1 MARKAS
7 KQEEKT
13 DISDVVISFTQ
24 DVSELSDISGI
35 ELTPPTRK
43 RAAYVGRNMSSTG
56 NSVEEAYIQWRRLT
70 SASRGLLSWSWT
82 EPCDS
87 VFDFGGMPAHINP
100 NKKTEGFRGNIIS
113 DTGAE
118 EKALSDKYTYALEFL
133 GTGATHRYVRQMEIY
148 EEEKVISQIVS
159 DIRKSDPIVEEEEE
173 EKFIPGPPAYT
184 YDEYEEEL
192 KNWGK
197 GEQEW
202 RKLQRKRWKEGYTG
216 KSGVRLT
223 GIHYFYLTQIKIKK
237 GTGLMDR
244 PIWRDVDSIIFEAYE
259 ECMKY
264 GKDLAIFKR
273 REVGLSSIFGA
284 AIPIWTLIMNPGS
297 TSLMT
302 SADKPRV
309 VEMYE
314 QKFMCSLNELEDW
327 IRPKIKKS
335 DNKEGVASFEVKDD
349 NGITSK
355 NLSQLRCRQT
365 SQDRKDATNLEGSR
379 AMYFF
384 IDELFL
390 HPYAE
395 DVRGSAE
402 SCLVDG
408 FTRLGICVFGGSAG
422 HISRAGLRQ
431 AQQTWADRENGTV
444 ECIFIPGTLGILS
457 APVIDENG
465 KPTGENISFCVN
477 GHSDTEGAKKWI
489 LKKREQLSTLKN
501 KTQLASFIKRYPLT
515 IEEVF
520 GSSEM
525 GALPPEIK
533 AMVVERKKDMMNDPV
548 KTVRCK
554 IVPLSMETYRME
566 EDPNGPWVV
575 FEKPIAGERYIMGS
589 DPIPTVDTDKI
600 DVISPDE
607 TELSLF
613 GCVIKRVSNET
624 YVAVYQRRVLNP
636 DLLFQDVFGAQML
649 YNGAKNMFE
658 RNRSDLLIDRYRANG
673 KWDYL
678 ADQPTFWTK
687 KAYRANAKKG
697 WYKGNDN
704 TEIAYGKFFDYLSH
718 HMDKIMF
725 EHEIIDMLPKFIL
738 ENTDILDAMV
748 SCELYHEQIRR
759 TSQTSQAAL
768 ADRVKYREVPYVT
781 IESGRRVVRYRK
793 VPVFRNAEDEADY
806 HARMSMTPISMQSS
820 R

>member
-1 MARKAS
+1 M
-7 KQEEKT
+7 
-13 DISDVVISFTQ
+13 
-24 DVSELSDISGI
+24 SGI
-35 ELTPPTRK
+35 EVTPPSTKKDSIVSVPKAEK
-43 RAAYVGRNMSSTG
+43 RTQNVHQAFNDWIKLNAGPRS
-56 NSVEEAYIQWRRLT
+56 I
-70 SASRGLLSWSWT
+70 LSWSWE
-82 EPCDS
+82 EPCEK
-87 VFDFGGMPAHINP
+87 VFDFKGRLAHNNTTRTKEGMAYHIVDDDA
-100 NKKTEGFRGNIIS
+100 KQE
-113 DTGAE
+113 
-118 EKALSDKYTYALEFL
+118 ALSDRYDYAISFL
-133 GTGATHRYVRQMEIY
+133 GTGATASGRQVLAKRELSEAIVGKSDTPIQDILETI
-148 EEEKVISQIVS
+148 EEESTPFV
-159 DIRKSDPIVEEEEE
+159 
-173 EKFIPGPPAYT
+173 PGPPAYS
-184 YDEYEEEL
+184 YEEYEAEL
-192 KNWGK
+192 GAWGK
-197 GEQEW
+197 TEMEW
-202 RKLQRKRWKEGYTG
+202 RKLQRKRWNDGFTG
-216 KSGVRLT
+216 KSGIRLT
-223 GIHYFYLTQIKIKK
+223 GIHYFYLTQVKIKK
-237 GTGLMDR
+237 GNGLMDR
-244 PIWRDVDSIIFEAYE
+244 PIWRDVDSVIFEAYE

-264 GKDLAIFKR
+264 GQDLAIFKR

-284 AIPIWTLIMNPGS
+284 AIPLWILIMNPGS
-297 TSLMT
+297 TAMMT

-314 QKFMCSLNELEDW
+314 QKFMCSFNELEDW

-335 DNKEGVASFEVKDD
+335 DNKDGVASFEVKDE
-349 NGITSK
+349 NFITSK

-422 HISRAGLRQ
+422 HISRAGMRQ
-431 AQQTWADRENGTV
+431 AQQTWSDRESGSV
-444 ECIFIPGTLGILS
+444 KCIFIPGTLGIMS
-457 APVIDENG
+457 APVIGDDG
-465 KPTGENISFCVN
+465 KPTGENVSFCVN

-489 LKKREQLSTLKN
+489 LAKRAQLATLKN
-501 KTQLASFIKRYPLT
+501 KTHLASFTKRYPLT

-533 AMVVERKKDMMNDPV
+533 QMVVERKKEMMNTPV

-554 IVPLSMETYRME
+554 VVPLTMETYRLE
-566 EDPNGPWVV
+566 EDKEGPWVV
-575 FEKPIAGERYIMGS
+575 FEKPVPGERYIMGS

-600 DVISPDE
+600 DVISPDD

-613 GCVIKRVSNET
+613 GCAIKRVSTET
-624 YVAVYQRRVLNP
+624 YVAVYQRRILNP
-636 DLLFQDVFGAQML
+636 DILFQDIFGAQML

-687 KAYRANAKKG
+687 KAYKAAAKKG

-725 EHEIIDMLPKFIL
+725 EHEVIDMLPKFIL
-738 ENTDILDAMV
+738 ENTDVLDAIV

-759 TSQTSQAAL
+759 TSATSQAAL
-768 ADRVKYREVPYVT
+768 AGRMQYREVPYTT
-781 IESGRRVVRYRK
+781 IERGRRVVRYRK
-793 VPVFRNAEDEADY
+793 VPVFQNKEDEADY
-806 HARMSMTPISMQSS
+806 HARMSMTPIGVS